1 MKINRFAVPALA
13 LFLGV
18 TCLGTA
24 RANGVPQGPPPPG
37 YGYGQ
42 SPEPWAQPP
51 QELREIERHGFHD
64 GIEAARDDFN
74 HRRQPDVN
82 RHETFRHP
90 DVSREDRR
98 PFRDAFRRGYQLAIS
113 HLTGGPGPR

>member
-1 MKINRFAVPALA
+1 MKLNRFAVPALA
-13 LFLGV
+13 LFLGA
-18 TCLGTA
+18 TGLGTA

-37 YGYGQ
+37 YGQ
-42 SPEPWAQPP
+42 SHESWEEPP

-82 RHETFRHP
+82 RHDTYRHP
-90 DVSREDRR
+90 DVSREDRK
-98 PFRDAFRRGYQLAIS
+98 PFREAFRRGYQLAMS
-113 HLTGGPGPR
+113 RLAGGPGPR